1 MTTTKGAIC
10 EPAPAKVNLTLH
22 VTGQRVDGYH
32 LLDSLVMFTA
42 LGDVVTV
49 AAAERLTLTIDG
61 PFSAGLTADD
71 DNLVMRAARSFGVT
85 NGAAIKLTKNLPVAS
100 GIGGGSADAA
110 ATLRALSR
118 LWGLPI
124 PDSATILK
132 LGADVHVCM
141 TSELSRMH
149 GIGDRID
156 TLGPAPKLDILLV
169 NPNVAV
175 STAQVFGGLAS
186 KSNAPMATDMPDPH
200 DRNHWVT
207 WLLAQRNDLE
217 TPARIAAPAIDDV
230 LGALRAQVGCA
241 LARMSGSGATCFALF
256 KDGTSRD
263 TAAATLRLSHPTWW
277 IAETDAAPT

>member
-1 MTTTKGAIC
+1 MTTFKGAIC

-22 VTGQRVDGYH
+22 VTGQRADGYH

-49 AAAERLTLTIDG
+49 ATADRLTLTIDG
-61 PFSAGLTADD
+61 PFSAGLTADNN
-71 DNLVMRAARSFGVT
+71 NLVMRAARSFGVT
-85 NGAAIKLTKNLPVAS
+85 NGAAITLTKNLPVAS

-132 LGADVHVCM
+132 LGADVPVCM
-141 TSELSRMH
+141 TSKLSRMR
-149 GIGDRID
+149 GIGDQID

-186 KSNAPMATDMPDPH
+186 KSNTSMAADMPDPR
-200 DRNHWVT
+200 DGGDWVN

-217 TPARIAAPAIDDV
+217 TPARISAPAIDDV
-230 LGALRAQVGCA
+230 LGSLRAQVGCT
-241 LARMSGSGATCFALF
+241 LARMSGSGATCFAFF
-256 KDGTSRD
+256 KNGTSRD
-263 TAAATLRLSHPTWW
+263 AAAAILRLTFPTWW
-277 IAETDAAPT
+277 IAETTAAPT